1 MKKFTFS
8 KVNKKLMLVSIGI
21 ATVIILLIPR
31 DTSYTYAV
39 PSDKANNGLHYEYY
53 TEAICKVTDVTDTEV
68 FVTYKGKTYSFYYEN
83 GTDCKVGDKWK
94 ITFNSAMEIVD
105 CQ

>member
-1 MKKFTFS
+1 MKKPHFQKSQVIRTTT
-8 KVNKKLMLVSIGI
+8 LI
-21 ATVIILLIPR
+21 AGLAITATIILTR

-39 PSDKANNGLHYEYY
+39 PSNNGNGLHYEYY
-53 TEAICKVTDVTDTEV
+53 TEAMCKVTDVTETEV

-94 ITFNSAMEIVD
+94 VTFNSAMEIVD